1 MSTTVG
7 NGLTV
12 DGTVKASQ
20 ATQAG
25 EAVVLGEDGLIPEG
39 MLGASS
45 KMNKREFSSL
55 SDVLTA
61 LGDGDIPPYA
71 KTILEGYVLS
81 GSPFLVIIN
90 YLSDTYKMPVTA
102 FGRYNA
108 NVKYDSP
115 FAEITVDG
123 RLLLEKDPTLITY
136 TVTKA
141 TVYWRD

>member
-25 EAVVLGEDGLIPEG
+25 EAVVLGEDGLIPGG
-39 MLGASS
+39 MIGASS

-61 LGDGDIPPYA
+61 LSNGDIPPYA
-71 KTILEGYVLS
+71 KTILEGYALS

-90 YLSDTYKMPVTA
+90 YLSDTYNMPVTA
-102 FGRYNA
+102 FGRYSSSF
-108 NVKYDSP
+108 KYNSP
-115 FAEITVDG
+115 FVEITVDG
-123 RLLLEKDPTLITY
+123 MLLFESDSKLVPY